1 MNGQTDTA
9 LVFEPAAPEWAG
21 LARSHRASWRPVL
34 PEFESCRAGS
44 EVVVRTGHQAWFWH
58 AGILAKYLAAGAC
71 VAGLA
76 AAGVAAR
83 AAHVVVD
90 QDISD
95 PWAVALPAEGGER
108 VRVRLGPGSPVGVPA
123 GMMPA
128 LTNPACDRD
137 LSGVR
142 VLESARIG
150 LGAIIGAL
158 ARERAAPSAA
168 AQVAGALRRLMSPWV
183 RLPRAV
189 CATGLSR
196 ESWFAALVGEM
207 VRDARAC
214 VHAYNNAAM
223 MYPRARIRPL
233 ACDGTRVELPLWKL
247 TPGGVRRSVYAGEV
261 SQIGAEHLA
270 PRALM
275 LTASL
280 RLAETDLFV
289 HGLGGG
295 VYERVTDAW
304 MGAWRPGWR
313 LAPCVVASATVHM
326 PMEAVGLPRPEEIAR
341 AAWRAHRLRHDPA
354 MAGDDELAAQKRAVL
369 GEIERCKAKGD
380 DSRALYRRMH
390 ALLAEHRAQHGEALS
405 AADAAAARLAL
416 NAERAGVVYDRTW
429 AFPLLPA
436 GTVGVLRGEILREF
450 GVREAEFAAAGFTG
464 TLEGDIV

>member
-1 MNGQTDTA
+1 MI
-9 LVFEPAAPEWAG
+9 FEPAAPEWAG
-21 LARSHRASWRPVL
+21 LARSHRAAWRPVL
-34 PEFESCRAGS
+34 PEFESCRAGG

-58 AGILAKYLAAGAC
+58 AGILAKYFAAGAC

-83 AAHVVVD
+83 AAQVVVD

-95 PWAVALPAEGGER
+95 PWAVALPVEGGER
-108 VRVRLGPGSPVGVPA
+108 VRVRLGPGPPAGVPT
-123 GMMPA
+123 GSVPA
-128 LTNPACDRD
+128 LANPACDKD
-137 LSGVR
+137 LSEVR

-150 LGAIIGAL
+150 LGAIMAAL
-158 ARERAAPSAA
+158 TKERAAPSAA

-183 RLPRAV
+183 RLSPATY
-189 CATGLSR
+189 ATGLSR

-214 VHAYNNAAM
+214 VHAYNNAARM
-223 MYPRARIRPL
+223 FPRARIRPL
-233 ACDGTRVELPLWKL
+233 ECNGARVELPLWKL
-247 TPGGVRRSVYAGEV
+247 TPGGVRRPVYAEEA
-261 SQIGAEHLA
+261 SQIAAGQLA

-304 MGAWRPGWR
+304 IGAWRPGWR

-326 PMEAVGLPRPEEIAR
+326 PMEAGGLPRPEEIAR

-354 MAGDDELAAQKRAVL
+354 MAGDAELAAKKRALL
-369 GEIERCKAKGD
+369 GEIERCKAKGED
-380 DSRALYRRMH
+380 ARALFRRMH
-390 ALLAEHRAQHGEALS
+390 ALLEEHRAQNGEALS
-405 AADAAAARLAL
+405 AARAVAARLAL
-416 NAERAGVVYDRTW
+416 NAECAGVVYDRTW
-429 AFPLLPA
+429 AFPLLP
-436 GTVGVLRGEILREF
+436 GVAVEALRGEILREF

-464 TLEGDIV
+464 PLEGDIV